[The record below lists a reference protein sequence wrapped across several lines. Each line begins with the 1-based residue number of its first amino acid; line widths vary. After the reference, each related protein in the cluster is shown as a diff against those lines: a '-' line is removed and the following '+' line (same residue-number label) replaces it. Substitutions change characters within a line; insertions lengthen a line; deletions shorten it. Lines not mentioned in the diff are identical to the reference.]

1 MGITNLPNSPGPPG
15 STPLCLFSTM
25 INSNSSLI
33 FYSPIYANTSKD
45 GIRESKDVQVHLL
58 QRMKYFLNLP
68 LNSNSVNI
76 IKHINSRPYGTTAAL
91 YRLLDL
97 ESERKL
103 PVLKDVTNTLNKQN
117 RILKA
122 EPHDSVTGP
131 RSILKSKF
139 VLPQQQSFV
148 KYPEESKSETERKK
162 TVRFFGS
169 NPKNDDA
176 GKNLTDDLI
185 FNKRP
190 KRIRAQ
196 LRI

>member
-1 MGITNLPNSPGPPG
+1 MPCQND
-15 STPLCLFSTM
+15 M
-25 INSNSSLI
+25 IR
-33 FYSPIYANTSKD
+33 T
-45 GIRESKDVQVHLL
+45 
-58 QRMKYFLNLP
+58 
-68 LNSNSVNI
+68 
-76 IKHINSRPYGTTAAL
+76 
-91 YRLLDL
+91 L
-97 ESERKL
+97 ESGRKL
-103 PVLKDVTNTLNKQN
+103 PVLQDVTNTLNKQN
-117 RILKA
+117 RILKKA

-169 NPKNDDA
+169 HPKNDDA
-176 GKNLTDDLI
+176 DKNLTDDLI

>member
-1 MGITNLPNSPGPPG
+1 
-15 STPLCLFSTM
+15 M
-25 INSNSSLI
+25 INSKSSLI
-33 FYSPIYANTSKD
+33 FYSPIYANISKD

-58 QRMKYFLNLP
+58 QRMKHFLNLP

-76 IKHINSRPYGTTAAL
+76 IKHINSRPYGTTAVL

-103 PVLKDVTNTLNKQN
+103 PVLQDVTNTLNKQN

-131 RSILKSKF
+131 SPRSILKSKF
-139 VLPQQQSFV
+139 VLPHLQSSV
-148 KYPEESKSETERKK
+148 RKK
-162 TVRFFGS
+162 TVQFFGS
-169 NPKNDDA
+169 QPKNDNA
-176 GKNLTDDLI
+176 GENLTDDLI

-190 KRIRAQ
+190 KRIR
-196 LRI
+196 I

>member
-1 MGITNLPNSPGPPG
+1 MPCQND
-15 STPLCLFSTM
+15 M
-25 INSNSSLI
+25 IRI
-33 FYSPIYANTSKD
+33 
-45 GIRESKDVQVHLL
+45 
-58 QRMKYFLNLP
+58 
-68 LNSNSVNI
+68 
-76 IKHINSRPYGTTAAL
+76 
-91 YRLLDL
+91 L

-103 PVLKDVTNTLNKQN
+103 PVLQDVTNTLNKQN

-122 EPHDSVTGP
+122 EPHDYSVTGP

-162 TVRFFGS
+162 TVRFFAGS
-169 NPKNDDA
+169 HPKNDDVD
-176 GKNLTDDLI
+176 KNLTDDLI

>member
-1 MGITNLPNSPGPPG
+1 MSCQND
-15 STPLCLFSTM
+15 M
-25 INSNSSLI
+25 IR
-33 FYSPIYANTSKD
+33 T
-45 GIRESKDVQVHLL
+45 
-58 QRMKYFLNLP
+58 
-68 LNSNSVNI
+68 
-76 IKHINSRPYGTTAAL
+76 
-91 YRLLDL
+91 L
-97 ESERKL
+97 ESARKL
-103 PVLKDVTNTLNKQN
+103 PVLQDVTNTLNRQN
-117 RILKA
+117 RNLKA
-122 EPHDSVTGP
+122 EPPHDSVTGP

-139 VLPQQQSFV
+139 VLSQQQSFV

-169 NPKNDDA
+169 HPKNEDT

>member
-1 MGITNLPNSPGPPG
+1 
-15 STPLCLFSTM
+15 M
-25 INSNSSLI
+25 IR
-33 FYSPIYANTSKD
+33 T
-45 GIRESKDVQVHLL
+45 
-58 QRMKYFLNLP
+58 
-68 LNSNSVNI
+68 
-76 IKHINSRPYGTTAAL
+76 
-91 YRLLDL
+91 L

-103 PVLKDVTNTLNKQN
+103 PVLQDVTNTLVKQN
-117 RILKA
+117 QILKKA

-169 NPKNDDA
+169 HLKNDDA

>member
-1 MGITNLPNSPGPPG
+1 MPCQND
-15 STPLCLFSTM
+15 M
-25 INSNSSLI
+25 IR
-33 FYSPIYANTSKD
+33 T
-45 GIRESKDVQVHLL
+45 
-58 QRMKYFLNLP
+58 
-68 LNSNSVNI
+68 
-76 IKHINSRPYGTTAAL
+76 
-91 YRLLDL
+91 L
-97 ESERKL
+97 ESGRKL
-103 PVLKDVTNTLNKQN
+103 PVLQDVTNTLNKQN
-117 RILKA
+117 RILKKA
-122 EPHDSVTGP
+122 EPHDSATGP

-169 NPKNDDA
+169 HPKNDD

>member
-1 MGITNLPNSPGPPG
+1 M
-15 STPLCLFSTM
+15 
-25 INSNSSLI
+25 
-33 FYSPIYANTSKD
+33 
-45 GIRESKDVQVHLL
+45 
-58 QRMKYFLNLP
+58 
-68 LNSNSVNI
+68 NSNSVNI

-103 PVLKDVTNTLNKQN
+103 PVLQDVTNTLNKQN
-117 RILKA
+117 RILKKA
-122 EPHDSVTGP
+122 ELHDSVTGP

-162 TVRFFGS
+162 TVRFFGPH
-169 NPKNDDA
+169 PKHDDC
-176 GKNLTDDLI
+176 KNLTDDLI